1 MSVATAASASAAP
14 PVVGDAFAG
23 GGGVTLPLDLR
34 RCCAGGGVGDGLLLR
49 FSATLRPLLCQVS
62 HGGGVGQVG
71 QVGVIRKHTT
81 HF

>member
-14 PVVGDAFAG
+14 PLVGDAVAG

-71 QVGVIRKHTT
+71 VIGKHTT